1 MRLFLLAFLSAYV
14 AVVTGSTEEWLIDS
28 DDDE

>member
-1 MRLFLLAFLSAYV
+1 MRLFLLAFLSAYI

-28 DDDE
+28 DDE